1 MKLKLIQ
8 DETFQDYA
16 FAISMLIACEKCDYK
31 CATDGGFSPAICQNS
46 HLAQM
51 PTINLTNEQIYER
64 YKSNPITRAVV
75 LGGMEPF
82 LQFEEIF
89 DLIKYFRLQNNTD
102 PYIIYTGYYPEEISD
117 KISALKE
124 FENIIIK
131 FGRFIPN
138 QKPYYDETL
147 GVMLASNNQW
157 SEKIS

>member
-31 CATDGGFSPAICQNS
+31 CARDGGFSSSLCQNS

-51 PTINLTNEQIYER
+51 PTIFLTNEQIYER
-64 YKSNPITRAVV
+64 YKSNPITTAIIIA
-75 LGGMEPF
+75 GMEPL

-89 DLIKYFRLQNNTD
+89 DLIKYFRLHGNTD
-102 PYIIYTGYYPEEISD
+102 PYIVYTGYYPEEISD
-117 KISALKE
+117 KINALKE

-138 QKPYYDETL
+138 QKPHYDEIL
-147 GVMLASNNQW
+147 GVMLASDNQW
-157 SEKIS
+157 AEKIS